1 MPLKGQDRLA
11 CEDALLTMVHVDL
24 EPCGPEH
31 IPAYAVLLIRGMS
44 DDLDSS

>member
-24 EPCGPEH
+24 EACGPEH
-31 IPAYAVLLIRGMS
+31 IPVSAVLLIRGMS
-44 DDLDSS
+44 HDLDSA